1 MYYYRSISTAHSLP
15 SLTARQTDQQG
26 KIKDPAL
33 QSGNQKAKQLLR
45 PTSQSCFIPSEP
57 MFNAVLNEKTRI
69 L

>member
-1 MYYYRSISTAHSLP
+1 LLS
-15 SLTARQTDQQG
+15 TARQTDQQG

-57 MFNAVLNEKTRI
+57 MFNAVLNEKNKNIIGHFYSEIERG
-69 L
+69 